1 MKLKYTWIPFIF
13 AFLFFVPLRLYVVIT
28 ESYPSIG
35 SFSYSY
41 LEMMSNILAALFV
54 LMIIIMCLITKNA
67 PSNMDFKKNIF
78 AGVLAVLSGIMLI
91 CSGVLAAID
100 VYDEFDSKTLA
111 LSILSIISGIIFFLM
126 AFTHF
131 TSKNLF
137 KKAPLLIL
145 FPVFWCGLRIFMLFI
160 DYTAI
165 VSTHINA
172 SYMLALMFLFV
183 FLFMQSRAFVHVDFK
198 SIVKKMIIF
207 GMPSII
213 LLGSYASSDIITLT
227 SSNKFAFDYT
237 SMLIVTDAVL
247 AFYVLSIL
255 LEVTMLK
262 NDDENEHYKSMYSSL
277 DTKNS
282 ENNPS
287 YEIDEE
293 SKSRIVPDSM
303 TRESKKES
311 TDNQQV
317 NSEDKLTS
325 DEIDDLIN
333 GL

>member
-13 AFLFFVPLRLYVVIT
+13 AFLFFVPLKLYVVIT
-28 ESYPSIG
+28 GTYPSLG

-41 LEMMSNILAALFV
+41 LEMMSNILTALFV
-54 LMIIIMCLITKNA
+54 LMIIIMCLVTKNA

-78 AGVLAVLSGIMLI
+78 AGVLSAISGIIII
-91 CSGVLAAID
+91 CSGIFAAIN
-100 VYDEFDSKTLA
+100 VYNEFDAKTLA
-111 LSILSIISGIIFFLM
+111 LSILSIVSGIIFFLM

-160 DYTAI
+160 DYTSI

-213 LLGSYASSDIITLT
+213 LLGSYAFCDIISLT

-237 SMLIVTDAVL
+237 FMLIVADAVL
-247 AFYVLSIL
+247 AFYVLSVL
-255 LEVTMLK
+255 LEVTML
-262 NDDENEHYKSMYSSL
+262 NNDENEHYKSMYSSL
-277 DTKNS
+277 DS
-282 ENNPS
+282 EDDPS

-293 SKSRIVPDSM
+293 SKSRVVPDSM
-303 TRESKKES
+303 TRESKK
-311 TDNQQV
+311 DNDDAEQTSDK
-317 NSEDKLTS
+317 NKLTS
-325 DEIDDLIN
+325 DEIDDLIK
-333 GL
+333 GI